1 MRADGVL
8 GDEEAL
14 RDLVGAVV
22 LVEQQ
27 QHLDLAG
34 GENRGDAIGH
44 ARAATTGRTWSS
56 SLRATGPER
65 AASPWTTP
73 SRNSAIRS
81 GDSVLSR

>member
-8 GDEEAL
+8 GDEEPL

-22 LVEQQ
+22 LVEQE
-27 QHLDLAG
+27 QHLELAG
-34 GENRGDAIGH
+34 GESRGDPSGTPEP
-44 ARAATTGRTWSS
+44 RPPLRTWSS
-56 SLRATGPER
+56 SLRATGPES